1 MLLDPRGAGL
11 ERRESKPRSGRSP
24 VPAGLGGGGPEDR
37 PRGSSGRAA
46 LWGAGTRLSPRSRPS
61 GIPPTKGWLS
71 PAKRRLEPSR
81 IFLVPVPGRE
91 RDGGRRQPRSVGL
104 CALRHLP
111 AWRPIPERRF
121 SGQKEASPGL
131 HAQPFPQT
139 AGVDWAR
146 CLPPW
151 PQGPAVSRTLVTK
164 TTTAPNVHERDF

>member
-1 MLLDPRGAGL
+1 MI
-11 ERRESKPRSGRSP
+11 
-24 VPAGLGGGGPEDR
+24 
-37 PRGSSGRAA
+37 RAA
-46 LWGAGTRLSPRSRPS
+46 LGWKGARANPGAAGPRRPRALVAVAPRTDHGDRAAGTRLSPRPGPS

-71 PAKRRLEPSR
+71 PAKRRLEPWR

-121 SGQKEASPGL
+121 SGQKEASAGL

-151 PQGPAVSRTLVTK
+151 PRGPAVSRTLVTK
-164 TTTAPNVHERDF
+164 TTTTPHMHERDF